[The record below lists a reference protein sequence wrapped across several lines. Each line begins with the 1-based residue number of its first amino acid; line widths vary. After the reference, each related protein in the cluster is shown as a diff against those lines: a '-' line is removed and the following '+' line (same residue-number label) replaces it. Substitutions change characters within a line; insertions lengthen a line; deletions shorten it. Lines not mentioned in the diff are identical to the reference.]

1 MSIFGGFK
9 GIPVTYSPDQI
20 TTTVQTLFNK
30 LPKKSKKL
38 PERECEVC
46 NLKFLPT
53 DPRFYWCTS
62 CTKLARKGKGKGS
75 GQGKG
80 GTKKKRKPE
89 KPGGSLAD
97 DDDMFSSPDAS
108 ASTAELLIARP
119 CISMS
124 PWRDQGSEI
133 PCGDVNLIMDARRDW
148 QAFFKGVLGS
158 FGLYFR
164 GLEVDMGELLDSE
177 AMKCFML
184 SQGLAHD
191 INPST
196 ILAGYRLD
204 ATHCKANLSANS
216 NSLVKMHLDFFKMTS
231 DCALPDDIEICNDL
245 LQLDAGLSFQVM
257 QILE

>member
-1 MSIFGGFK
+1 MDGCS
-9 GIPVTYSPDQI
+9 Y
-20 TTTVQTLFNK
+20 
-30 LPKKSKKL
+30 
-38 PERECEVC
+38 
-46 NLKFLPT
+46 
-53 DPRFYWCTS
+53 
-62 CTKLARKGKGKGS
+62 
-75 GQGKG
+75 
-80 GTKKKRKPE
+80 
-89 KPGGSLAD
+89 

-108 ASTAELLIARP
+108 ASTAELLIVRP
-119 CISMS
+119 SISMS
-124 PWRDQGSEI
+124 PWRDQGSEV
-133 PCGDVNLIMDARRDW
+133 PCGDVNLIIDARRDW

-216 NSLVKMHLDFFKMTS
+216 NSLVRMHLDFFKMTS

-257 QILE
+257 QILEQDFHAGRATLIIQMGRSVEYDKILRASIKFICLVSKSEKKRCPSRCPEIRKTSLYHNAKL